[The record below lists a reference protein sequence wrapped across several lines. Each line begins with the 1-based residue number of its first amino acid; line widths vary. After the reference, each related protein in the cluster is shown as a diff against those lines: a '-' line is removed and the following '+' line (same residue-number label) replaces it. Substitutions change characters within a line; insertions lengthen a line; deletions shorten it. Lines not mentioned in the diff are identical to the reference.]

1 MVRRLKD
8 ETEEPATVAE
18 LAEELE
24 LDKSAV
30 RRRVKAAVDYINNL
44 EDKRGKPA
52 RLVPGTSLPDDI
64 EVLPDPAKLAPDVNP
79 GSKASVQEGINT
91 NFFSQP
97 GSEVGKKNFVDTPS
111 GNGASLPHSE
121 REVFTI

>member
-1 MVRRLKD
+1 MVRKLKD
-8 ETEEPATVAE
+8 ETEEPATIAD

-30 RRRVKAAVDYINNL
+30 RRQVKAAGDYINNL

-52 RLVPGTSLPDDI
+52 RLVHSANLPDDI
-64 EVLPDPAKLAPDVNP
+64 EVLPNPAKLDP
-79 GSKASVQEGINT
+79 GSEAGVQEGVKT
-91 NFFSQP
+91 NFFSEP
-97 GSEVGKKNFVDTPS
+97 GDEAVNKNFVDIPS
-111 GNGASLPHSE
+111 GNGASLPHPE